1 MWCEKLSSGVTWR
14 RTSYYRRVCG
24 AWSQDQ
30 VPVVAELHN
39 SLYCACSQDQVSSGA
54 ELPTKYVSYVCGARS
69 QVQVSPG
76 AEIRTTGVYVVR
88 EAKIR
93 CHLSQIFINSLY
105 GEWIQ
110 DQVPSGAE
118 LPTTYFSYVCGARS
132 QVQVSS
138 GAELHTTV
146 VYVVHESKI
155 RCHLAQNF
163 ILRTSF
169 YGAWSQDQMTSGA
182 ELHTSVVYVVREAK
196 FRCHP
201 AQNFILQ
208 LCMWCVK
215 PTSCAIWPKLF
226 VLHSSDTYVLCNS
239 KTWCY
244 LEQTRCFELQKFYW
258 SNTSYISCH
267 VIDSL
272 KRWRRPIGCS
282 NIWHK
287 SGASEVNTRNSLSNR
302 CSQP

>member
-1 MWCEKLSSGVTWR
+1 MPAG
-14 RTSYYRRVCG
+14 
-24 AWSQDQ
+24 
-30 VPVVAELHN
+30 AELHN
-39 SLYCACSQDQVSSGA
+39 SLYGA
-54 ELPTKYVSYVCGARS
+54 WS
-69 QVQVSPG
+69 QVQVSPD
-76 AEIRTTGVYVVR
+76 AELHTTGVYVVR

-93 CHLSQIFINSLY
+93 CQ
-105 GEWIQ
+105 
-110 DQVPSGAE
+110 
-118 LPTTYFSYVCGARS
+118 
-132 QVQVSS
+132 
-138 GAELHTTV
+138 
-146 VYVVHESKI
+146 
-155 RCHLAQNF
+155 LAQNF
-163 ILRTSF
+163 IILYIVRVARIRCHMAQNF
-169 YGAWSQDQMTSGA
+169 L
-182 ELHTSVVYVVREAK
+182 LHTSVVYVVREAK